1 MFPLVS
7 DWAVTASLVLDED
20 LWDVAGLHRTAPGV
34 TEQLVDCSGGDVR
47 NEDTGFARKAEA
59 LTRIMAAEVRDM
71 TAFPS
76 CCQGLPLLLAWNRI
90 HSLLLFHPHA
100 AFTQCHSDIEA

>member
-1 MFPLVS
+1 MFPLVNN
-7 DWAVTASLVLDED
+7 WAVSASLILDGD

-59 LTRIMAAEVRDM
+59 LTRIMAAEVRIII
-71 TAFPS
+71 AFPS
-76 CCQGLPLLLAWNRI
+76 CCQGLPLLLPCSRK
-90 HSLLLFHPHA
+90 HSLLLFHPDA
-100 AFTQCHSDIEA
+100 AFRQC